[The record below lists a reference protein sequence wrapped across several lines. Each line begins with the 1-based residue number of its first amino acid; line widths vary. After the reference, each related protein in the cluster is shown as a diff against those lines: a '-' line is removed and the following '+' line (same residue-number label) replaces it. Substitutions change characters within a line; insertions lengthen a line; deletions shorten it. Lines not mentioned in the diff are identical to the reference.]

1 MKKHFIISLFII
13 TSIALSSCSDSEI
26 VKGNYQGKFYGADTI
41 DATAVVT
48 NINDG
53 YISIEVSSD
62 LMVPAYLENAQ
73 LFKNNTEAYNLL
85 LSNAVGDTLLTGY
98 YFEGFLS
105 ITSHDHGYLF
115 QGTKEL

>member
-1 MKKHFIISLFII
+1 MKKEFLIIVLII
-13 TSIALSSCSDSEI
+13 TSILLSSCSDSEI
-26 VKGNYQGKFYGADTI
+26 VKGTYQGQFYGADTI

-53 YISIEVSSD
+53 YIRIEVASN
-62 LMVPAYLENAQ
+62 LMAPTYVEYAQ

-85 LSNAVGDTLLTGY
+85 LSNVIGDTLLTGY

-105 ITSHDHGYLF
+105 VASYDHGYLF
-115 QGTKEL
+115 QGTKDL